1 MIEPAP
7 GRPRSIALD
16 GPAAAG
22 KTTVGRLLAERLGY
36 GWLDTGLLYR
46 ALTAA
51 ALAEGLAPEDEDALL
66 GLLARR
72 PLVIEPVTD
81 GAAELGVTLGGQAMD
96 QALRRPA
103 VEANVSAVARH
114 QALRAALLEPQRAV
128 ARRRAVV
135 MLGRDIGTVVL
146 PDADLKL
153 YLDAS
158 AAARARRRLREQL
171 ARGQAADFAQVLA
184 QTEARDGK
192 DRSRAVAPLALA
204 PGAVVVSTDRC
215 DTAGVVAHLEAII
228 ARWPDR
234 LTQGGGQA
242 PCGEALPA

>member
-1 MIEPAP
+1 MAEPVP

-36 GWLDTGLLYR
+36 LWLDTGLLYR

-51 ALAEGLAPEDEDALL
+51 ALREGLAPEDEAALL
-66 GLLARR
+66 DLLARR
-72 PLVIEPVTD
+72 PLDIRPLAAD
-81 GAAELGVTLGGQAMD
+81 SAELGVTLGGADMSE
-96 QALRRPA
+96 ALRAAA
-103 VEANVSAVARH
+103 VDANVSAVARH
-114 QALRAALLEPQRAV
+114 QGLRAALLEPQRRV
-128 ARRRAVV
+128 AREQAVI

-171 ARGQAADFAQVLA
+171 ARGQAVDFRTVLA

-192 DRSRAVAPLALA
+192 DRGRAVAPLALA
-204 PGAVVVSTDRC
+204 PRAVVVATDRC
-215 DTAGVVAHLEAII
+215 DTGGVVDHLAALV

-234 LTQGGGQA
+234 LTQEGGAA
-242 PCGEALPA
+242 PCGEPLPA